1 MESIDYIVLSY
12 CLGIIFIFLAW
23 YAYGKLKELY
33 GYEYRIVEQIYL
45 DKDNEPIVE
54 YIIEKRFLIV
64 WTCVR
69 GLTTFNRDT
78 AIKWRDKCNND
89 ENWGRTGIVR
99 RRKTL
104 KRNIIE

>member
-1 MESIDYIVLSY
+1 MEPTDYYVLSY
-12 CLGIIFIFLAW
+12 FSSIIFIISIW

-45 DKDNEPIVE
+45 DKDDKPIVE

-64 WTCVR
+64 WTYES
-69 GLTTFNRDT
+69 GLITFNRDT
-78 AIKWRDKCNND
+78 AIKWRDEYNND
-89 ENWGRTGIVR
+89 ENWGRVGIAR

-104 KRNIIE
+104 KRNIIK